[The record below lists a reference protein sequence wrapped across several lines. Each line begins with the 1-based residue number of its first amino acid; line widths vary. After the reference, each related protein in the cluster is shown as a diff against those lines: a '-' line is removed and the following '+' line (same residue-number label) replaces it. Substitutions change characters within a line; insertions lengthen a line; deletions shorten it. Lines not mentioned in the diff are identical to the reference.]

1 MKKDIK
7 IGIIGTKF
15 MGKAHTHAFVDA
27 PLFFDLPLRPVL
39 QVACGLD
46 PIATEQF
53 ANRYGWKSWDISS
66 EKVIQRDDVDLID
79 ICTPNHLHMP
89 VAIAAAKAGKHILC
103 EKPMANNADDAR
115 RMLDAVEEAGVK
127 HMMVFNY
134 RRVPALA
141 FAKKMIEEGK
151 IGRIFHFNAVYFQDW
166 LVDPLFPYTWR
177 HNKQLAGSGAHGDLN
192 AHIIDLAR
200 FLVGEF
206 ETVCG
211 AEKTF
216 IKERTIAGTD
226 QKKEVTVDDAVSFMA
241 HFQNGALGSFTA
253 SRFATGRK
261 NLQRIEIFG
270 SEGSLSFNLERLNE
284 LEYYNRNDAT
294 GEQGFRTI
302 LVTEANHPYLKGWWP
317 TGHIIGWE
325 HTFVHLVS
333 DFVTAIAK
341 DTPIY
346 PNFYDGL
353 KCQFVLDAVASSIEK
368 GRWIQIPEK

>member
-1 MKKDIK
+1 MKKEIK

-15 MGKAHTHAFVDA
+15 MGKAHSHAFIDA
-27 PLFFDLPLRPVL
+27 PLFFDLPLTPVL
-39 QVACGLD
+39 QVACGAD

-53 ANRYGWKSWDISS
+53 ANRYGWKSWDTSF

-79 ICTPNHLHMP
+79 ICTPNYLHKS

-103 EKPMANNADDAR
+103 EKPMANNTDDAR

-127 HMMVFNY
+127 HIMVFNY

-141 FAKKMIEEGK
+141 LAKRMIEEGK

-166 LVDPLFPYTWR
+166 LVDPQFPYTWR

-216 IKERTIAGTD
+216 IKERTVAGTD
-226 QKKEVTVDDAVSFMA
+226 LKNEVTVDDAVSFMS

-253 SRFATGRK
+253 TRFATGRK
-261 NLQRIEIFG
+261 NFQRIEIFG

-302 LVTEANHPYLKGWWP
+302 LVTEASHPYLKGWWP
-317 TGHIIGWE
+317 TGHTLGWE

-333 DFVTAIAK
+333 DFVTAIAN
-341 DTPIY
+341 DTPVY

-353 KCQFVLDAVASSIEK
+353 KCQFVLDAVESSIQK
-368 GRWIQIPEK
+368 GRWIPIPEK

>member
-1 MKKDIK
+1 MKKELK
-7 IGIIGTKF
+7 IGIIGTRF
-15 MGKAHTHAFVDA
+15 MGKAHTHAFIDA
-27 PLFFDLPLRPVL
+27 PLFFDLPLKPVL
-39 QVACGLD
+39 KVACGVD
-46 PIATEQF
+46 PKATEQF
-53 ANRYGWKSWDISS
+53 ANRYGWKSWDTSS
-66 EKVIQRDDVDLID
+66 ENVIQREDIDLID
-79 ICTPNHLHMP
+79 ICTPNYLHMP
-89 VAIAAAKAGKHILC
+89 IAIAAAKAGKHILC
-103 EKPMANNADDAR
+103 EKPMANNAADAR

-141 FAKKMIEEGK
+141 LAKKMIEEGK
-151 IGRIFHFNAVYFQDW
+151 IGRIFHFNAVYLQDW
-166 LVDPLFPYTWR
+166 LVDPQSPYTWR

-216 IKERTIAGTD
+216 IKERTVTGSD
-226 QKKEVTVDDAVSFMA
+226 QRKEVTVDDAVTFMA

-261 NLQRIEIFG
+261 NFQRIEIFG

-284 LEYYNRNDAT
+284 LEYYNRNDVP

-325 HTFVHLVS
+325 HTFVHLFS

-341 DTPIY
+341 DTPVY

-353 KCQFVLDAVASSIEK
+353 QCQLVLDAVTSSIQK
-368 GRWIQIPEK
+368 RRWISIPEI